1 MRGNSRG
8 CRERGSAGDG
18 TFVSVK
24 PASTHARAEPLE
36 HRFQGEHPLRTLL
49 FLYRGERSRLLWG
62 AGLYVVKHSP
72 VWVLPLI
79 TARIVDIVATPEKHA
94 LSELWWN
101 AGILG
106 ALLLQNIPVN
116 YFCVRSI
123 SQAARSMETRLR
135 SAICRRL
142 QHLSIGY
149 YTRHSAGTLQSKV
162 LRDVE
167 AIEQLT
173 RGLFDTGM
181 TALINLTFALIVTAV
196 KVPWFLIFFA
206 FSIPIAVLL
215 VRGLHAHVAKRNTV
229 LRQEIEQMSNRV
241 IEMTSLIPITRAH
254 GLESSAIDRIEAS
267 LAKVHQAGIK
277 VDEINSVFGA
287 MSWVVFNVFNMAC
300 LVFAAW
306 ACATQFLP
314 ITPGDVVML
323 TGYFGLLTGSV
334 LMLAGATPQIVRGF
348 EAIRSI
354 GEVLQ
359 CPDLEQNEGKAVAE
373 AVRGEFNFERVC
385 FRYEGVEAHAV
396 ADFSLRVQAGETIAL
411 VGPSGAG
418 KSTVLNLVIG
428 FIRPTT
434 GVITLDGRDMAA
446 LDLRTYRRFVSV
458 VPQESILFDGTIRE
472 NVTYGLKSVADD
484 VLTMALR
491 DANAWEFVSALP
503 AGIDSTV
510 GERGARLSGGQK
522 QRLAIARALIRNP
535 RVLILDEATSA
546 LDSESEAQIQEALE
560 RLMKGR
566 TTFVVAHRLSTIRNA
581 DRIVA
586 MRAGRIEEVGT
597 HEELI
602 AREGLY
608 AQLHA
613 RQSGG
618 RLEA

>member
-1 MRGNSRG
+1 MSSSPQG
-8 CRERGSAGDG
+8 A
-18 TFVSVK
+18 
-24 PASTHARAEPLE
+24 LE

-49 FLYRGERSRLLWG
+49 FLYRGERTRLIWG
-62 AGLYVVKHSP
+62 AVLYVIKHSP
-72 VWVLPLI
+72 VWVMPLV
-79 TARIVDIVATPEKHA
+79 TARIIDIVAEPEKHS
-94 LSELWWN
+94 LNEIWVN
-101 AGILG
+101 AAILL
-106 ALLLQNIPVN
+106 AILLQNIPVN
-116 YFCVRSI
+116 YLCVRSI
-123 SQAARSMETRLR
+123 SHAARSMETRLR

-149 YTRHSAGTLQSKV
+149 YTRQSAGTLQTKV

-167 AIEQLT
+167 SIEQLT

-181 TALINLTFALIVTAV
+181 TAFINLGFALAVTAIRA
-196 KVPWFLIFFA
+196 PWFLVFFA
-206 FSIPIAVLL
+206 GCIPLAVVM
-215 VRGLHAHVAKRNTV
+215 VRALHKHVSERNKS

-241 IEMTSLIPITRAH
+241 IEMTNLIPITRAH
-254 GLESSAIDRIEAS
+254 GLETSALERIENS
-267 LAKVHQAGIK
+267 LERVRNAGLK

-287 MSWVVFNVFNMAC
+287 ISWVVFNFFNMAC

-334 LMLAGATPQIVRGF
+334 LMLAGATPMIVRGF
-348 EAIRSI
+348 EAVRSI

-359 CPDLEQNEGKAVAE
+359 CPDLEQNEGKSSVAAVNGAF
-373 AVRGEFNFERVC
+373 RFESAS
-385 FRYEGVEAHAV
+385 FRYPEVEAHAV
-396 ADFSLRVQAGETIAL
+396 RDFTLDVKAGETIAL

-428 FIRPTT
+428 FIRPTS
-434 GVITLDGRDMAA
+434 GAIALDDRDMAA

-472 NVTYGLKSVADD
+472 NITYGMKSVTDERI
-484 VLTMALR
+484 LSALR
-491 DANAWEFVSALP
+491 DANAWEFIEKLP
-503 AGIDSTV
+503 DGIQTQV
-510 GERGARLSGGQK
+510 GEKGARLSGGQK
-522 QRLAIARALIRNP
+522 QRLAIARALIRDP

-546 LDSESEAQIQEALE
+546 LDSESEALIQEALE

-586 MRAGRIEEVGT
+586 MRAGKIEEVGS
-597 HEELI
+597 HEQLLTTG
-602 AREGLY
+602 GLY
-608 AQLHA
+608 SQLHA
-613 RQSGG
+613 RQTGG
-618 RLEA
+618 RLEE

>member
-1 MRGNSRG
+1 MSSSHQG
-8 CRERGSAGDG
+8 A
-18 TFVSVK
+18 
-24 PASTHARAEPLE
+24 LE

-49 FLYRGERSRLLWG
+49 FLYRGERTRLIWG
-62 AGLYVVKHSP
+62 AVLYVIKHSP
-72 VWVLPLI
+72 VWVMPLV
-79 TARIVDIVATPEKHA
+79 TARIIDIVAEPEKHS
-94 LSELWWN
+94 LNEIWVN
-101 AGILG
+101 AAILL
-106 ALLLQNIPVN
+106 AILLQNIPVN
-116 YFCVRSI
+116 YLCVRSI
-123 SQAARSMETRLR
+123 SHAARSMETRLR

-149 YTRHSAGTLQSKV
+149 YTRQSAGTLQTKV

-167 AIEQLT
+167 SIEQLT

-181 TALINLTFALIVTAV
+181 TAFINLGFALAVTAIRA
-196 KVPWFLIFFA
+196 PWFLVFFA
-206 FSIPIAVLL
+206 GCIPLAVVM
-215 VRGLHAHVAKRNTV
+215 VRALHKHVSERNKS

-241 IEMTSLIPITRAH
+241 IEMTNLIPITRAH
-254 GLESSAIDRIEAS
+254 GLETSALERIENS
-267 LAKVHQAGIK
+267 LERVRNAGLK

-287 MSWVVFNVFNMAC
+287 ISWVVFNFFNMAC

-334 LMLAGATPQIVRGF
+334 LMLAGATPMIMRGF
-348 EAIRSI
+348 EAVRSI

-359 CPDLEQNEGKAVAE
+359 CPDLEQNEGKALVA
-373 AVRGEFNFERVC
+373 AVSGAFRFESAS
-385 FRYEGVEAHAV
+385 FRYPEVEAHAV
-396 ADFSLRVQAGETIAL
+396 RDFTLDVKAGETIAL

-428 FIRPTT
+428 FIRPTS
-434 GVITLDGRDMAA
+434 GAIALDDRDMAA

-472 NVTYGLKSVADD
+472 NITYGMKSVTDERI
-484 VLTMALR
+484 LSALR
-491 DANAWEFVSALP
+491 DANAWEFIEKLP
-503 AGIDSTV
+503 DGIETQV
-510 GERGARLSGGQK
+510 GEKGARLSGGQK
-522 QRLAIARALIRNP
+522 QRLAIARALIRDP

-546 LDSESEAQIQEALE
+546 LDSESEALIQEALE

-586 MRAGRIEEVGT
+586 MRAGKIEEVGS
-597 HEELI
+597 HEQLLKTG
-602 AREGLY
+602 GLY
-608 AQLHA
+608 SQLHA

-618 RLEA
+618 RLED